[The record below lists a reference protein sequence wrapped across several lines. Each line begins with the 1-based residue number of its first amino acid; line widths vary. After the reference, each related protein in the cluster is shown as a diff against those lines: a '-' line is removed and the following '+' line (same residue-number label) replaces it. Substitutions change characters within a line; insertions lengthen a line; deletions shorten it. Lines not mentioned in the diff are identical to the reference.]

1 VGVIRLSPQERSDE
15 AISMLQARRA
25 GLRSRSPRGL
35 RPLATTGSA
44 RTLFALT
51 AALWPLL
58 ACGKGEQGPPQRPPV
73 PVTVAEVRRETTPLD
88 LAAVGTVEARS
99 TVEVRSRVGGEVM
112 RVHFREG
119 DEVAQGQPLFTIDT
133 RPFQTALA
141 QAQAQLERN
150 QVLAENAAREAA
162 RYADLVQKDFVTREQ
177 HDRVQSEARALQAGL
192 AADRAAVAEA
202 RLQLD
207 YASVRAP
214 ISGRA
219 GALLVHAGNNLRA
232 NEQTLVVL
240 HEMAPVDVRFAIPQQ
255 HLGDV
260 RRRAAASGGAA
271 TALEVRVDE
280 GEGARVGRLSFVD
293 NAVDPASGTIQ
304 LKATFDNADRGLWPG
319 QLVQV
324 ALRLGSEQAV
334 IAPEG
339 AVQSG
344 QRGDYVFVVK
354 ADQTVESRPVEV
366 ARSVGGRAVIA
377 DGLAGGETVVTA
389 GQLRLSPGAK
399 VVVKETAAPPLGAAS
414 TPAAPTRG
422 GSR

>member
-1 VGVIRLSPQERSDE
+1 MSRRSNP
-15 AISMLQARRA
+15 SFL
-25 GLRSRSPRGL
+25 
-35 RPLATTGSA
+35 
-44 RTLFALT
+44 
-51 AALWPLL
+51 AALLALAALL
-58 ACGKGEQGPPQRPPV
+58 NVACGKGEEGPPQRPPV
-73 PVTVAEVRRETTPLD
+73 PVTVAEVRRETAPLD

-119 DEVAQGQPLFTIDT
+119 DEVKAGQPLFTIDP

-141 QAQAQLERN
+141 QAQAQLERDS
-150 QVLAENAAREAA
+150 VMAENAAREAA
-162 RYADLVQKDFVTREQ
+162 RYADLVKKDFVTREQ
-177 HDRVQSEARALQAGL
+177 HDRAQAEARALQAGL

-207 YASVRAP
+207 YASIRAP

-219 GALLVHAGNNLRA
+219 GAVLVHAGNNVRA

-240 HEMAPVDVRFAIPQQ
+240 HEMAPVDVRFPIPQQ
-255 HLGDV
+255 QLAEV
-260 RRRAAASGGAA
+260 RRRDAASGA
-271 TALEVRVDE
+271 TAGPGLEVLVDE
-280 GEGARVGRLSFVD
+280 GEGARVGRLTFVD
-293 NAVDPASGTIQ
+293 NSVDPATGTIQ
-304 LKATFDNADRGLWPG
+304 LKATFANADRALWPG

-324 ALRLGSEQAV
+324 ALRLGTEQAV
-334 IAPEG
+334 VAPEG

-354 ADQTVESRPVEV
+354 PDQTVESRPVKV

-377 DGLAGGETVVTA
+377 QGLAGGETVVTE

-399 VVVKETAAPPLGAAS
+399 VVVKQPTAPALG
-414 TPAAPTRG
+414 TIPTDAAPTQG
-422 GSR
+422 ASR